1 MEEANRDEIIEEVR
15 AIRDELASRH
25 GYDIRALYEQAKW
38 QESESRQLK
47 VRLEPKRIAMGP
59 EKPA

>member
-38 QESESRQLK
+38 QESESRQPK

>member
-38 QESESRQLK
+38 QESESRQPK
-47 VRLEPKRIAMGP
+47 VWLEPKRIAMRP